1 MNSPQPHTRGAR
13 EIGQGTNATEHDPTR
28 DVATVAKRREHAQP
42 KIRDHLFHRH
52 PTDNQRYPQGP
63 DKIVDFVPRPV
74 QIVFEIHPP
83 NVVDVSPK
91 PHCKKLYKKK
101 ENVSIVLVI
110 LYDQPQTKKKKEGLV
125 CITTTHHVSSL
136 YHFHSGSEPVFVDCN
151 RYTKVHPATD
161 TPRYTLP
168 HPSLT
173 LRSWF
178 ANRWCTSISTT
189 WGWYA

>member
-1 MNSPQPHTRGAR
+1 MFEQCLNTMNSPQPHTRGAR

-91 PHCKKLYKKK
+91 PHCKKNKK
-101 ENVSIVLVI
+101 NVSIV
-110 LYDQPQTKKKKEGLV
+110 
-125 CITTTHHVSSL
+125 
-136 YHFHSGSEPVFVDCN
+136 
-151 RYTKVHPATD
+151 
-161 TPRYTLP
+161 
-168 HPSLT
+168 
-173 LRSWF
+173 W
-178 ANRWCTSISTT
+178 
-189 WGWYA
+189 